1 MPQVVNGRYTAQITD
16 PFVVFLIGMRVN
28 RMSSFRKWMPVV
40 QAMPGML
47 KVLYTHPEKGFLGGE
62 SFFRLFPVTTLLLTY
77 WRSFE
82 DLERFARSADDP
94 HLPAWKRF
102 NQSIGVD
109 GTVGIWHETYMVQPG
124 QYEALYANMP
134 VFGLAKATTH
144 VPAIGRR
151 ETARRRLGGQNDPAV
166 PTPDGGKQRTPV
178 M

>member
-1 MPQVVNGRYTAQITD
+1 
-16 PFVVFLIGMRVN
+16 
-28 RMSSFRKWMPVV
+28 
-40 QAMPGML
+40 
-47 KVLYTHPEKGFLGGE
+47 
-62 SFFRLFPVTTLLLTY
+62 
-77 WRSFE
+77 
-82 DLERFARSADDP
+82 
-94 HLPAWKRF
+94 
-102 NQSIGVD
+102 
-109 GTVGIWHETYMVQPG
+109 MVQPG